1 MRKYISEIL
10 VSVIF
15 CCIAVFLYAEVGVDL
30 YKANPTIPPLD
41 CTSYSPYIDD
51 INDTVSQDVITADLK
66 KIKEYT
72 SCIRIYSTKNGL
84 YAVPAIADK
93 LGMKVLLGA
102 WIDKASQIENQKQI
116 EIAATLA
123 NAHESVLMIVVGNE
137 VINNGGWTKTNKETF
152 LKYIEYLRAHTKEP
166 LAIAAFSGPLLR
178 EYDLLDKVDVIGL
191 HIFPYW
197 DGVDL
202 KQNPDYI
209 VDKYERFKAEM
220 NKKGI
225 RSEVAIL
232 EYGTPW
238 LGLDRIYNTPNLSDQ
253 RAILNETTQK
263 LKERGVFSN
272 FYELFTEKRINDADG
287 FLFRLWGTLTN
298 SGENLVT
305 VQRTWYMLLSVI
317 ILILIVFESV
327 IFIRYK
333 RQRKSFLN
341 KIVFLLNTITV
352 YVLSGYGIYIIHSIY
367 GDSYWI
373 RQIGFSLIIVLGLRV
388 YMRSIGELCYEA
400 EGTVSEKADI
410 IPSTFVSVH
419 IPSAHERL
427 DLLKKTLTS
436 VLTQTFQNFEIV
448 FVNNGDQTVE
458 YEAELRQLCAS
469 FDDDRLKYIYFE
481 NPKKNKGAV
490 LQHALLNTDAKATHV
505 FVLDADYQLVPE
517 ALQKSLEKCLPEVDV
532 VSYPQAYHTEKNFI
546 PHMAEI
552 EQRCVEYI
560 SQPFRALSNSLI
572 LNGTLCLIR
581 IECLRDYSWDDETVC
596 EDAMLGMELQMGGKN
611 MVYVPERI
619 GTGLAPQSVK
629 ELCNQRLRWVIGAM
643 QVLKRII
650 INGIRSPKIAWAY
663 VIGWLP
669 WIGTL
674 LIVPLTVMYIAY
686 ATETAT
692 YIHVYLMHLPIFTH
706 IYIMVLAIAVMN
718 FFRLKN
724 RLGLSIWEMIKFIL
738 FEVSIVTTVCIGVIV
753 GVLFKNKTFITTRS
767 GKSLVYGLNFVISF
781 GMSIILIYSLISVIK
796 RSLYLTS
803 WVTIFN
809 SVVPILL
816 VLVPYLAFTW
826 LILFTKAYI
835 DNSKK

>member
-10 VSVIF
+10 VSAIF
-15 CCIAVFLYAEVGVDL
+15 CCIAVFLYVEVGADL
-30 YKANPTIPPLD
+30 YKADTTIPPLD

-51 INDTVSQDVITADLK
+51 INDTVSQEVITADLQ
-66 KIKEYT
+66 KIKGYT
-72 SCIRIYSTKNGL
+72 SCVRIYSTKNGL

-116 EIAATLA
+116 ETVATLA

-137 VINNGGWTKTNKETF
+137 VINNGGWTKTTKERF
-152 LKYIEYLRAHTKEP
+152 LDHIKYLRAHTKEP

-178 EYDLLDKVDVIGL
+178 ESDLLDKVDIIGL

-202 KQNPDYI
+202 KQNPDYV
-209 VDKYERFKAEM
+209 VDVYDRFKAEM

-238 LGLDRIYNTPNLSDQ
+238 LGLDRIHNTPSLTDQ
-253 RAILNETTQK
+253 RIVLNDTTQR

-272 FYELFTEKRINDADG
+272 FYELFTEKRVNDADG

-317 ILILIVFESV
+317 VLILILLELV
-327 IFIRYK
+327 IFIRY
-333 RQRKSFLN
+333 RRRRKSFFN
-341 KIVFLLNTITV
+341 TIIFLLNTITV
-352 YVLSGYGIYIIHSIY
+352 YILSAYGIYIIHSIY

-388 YMRSIGELCYEA
+388 YMRSIGELCYESVK
-400 EGTVSEKADI
+400 EVSEKADI
-410 IPSTFVSVH
+410 VPNTFVSVH
-419 IPSAHERL
+419 IPSANERL
-427 DLLKKTLTS
+427 DLLQKTLTS
-436 VLTQTFQNFEIV
+436 VLTQTFKNFEIV
-448 FVNNGDQTVE
+448 FVNNGNQTAE
-458 YEAELRQLCAS
+458 YEAELRKLCAS
-469 FDDDRLKYIYFE
+469 CNDARLKYIYFE

-490 LQHALLNTDAKATHV
+490 LQHALLNTDPKTTHV

-517 ALQKSLEKCLPEVDV
+517 ALQKSLEKCVPEVDV
-532 VSYPQAYHTEKNFI
+532 VSYPQVYHAEKSFI

-560 SQPFRALSNSLI
+560 SQPFRTLSNSLV

-596 EDAMLGMELQMGGKN
+596 EDAMLGMELQMNGKN
-611 MVYVPERI
+611 ILYSPERI

-643 QVLKRII
+643 QVLKKII
-650 INGIRSPKIAWAY
+650 RNGIRSPKVAGAY

-674 LIVPLTVMYIAY
+674 LVIPLTVMYIAY
-686 ATETAT
+686 ATKASV

-706 IYIMVLAIAVMN
+706 VYIMVVAIAAMN

-724 RLGLSIWEMIKFIL
+724 RLELSVWEMIKFIL

-753 GVLFKNKTFITTRS
+753 GILFKNRTFITTRS
-767 GKSLVYGLNFVISF
+767 GKSLVYGLNFVISL
-781 GMSIILIYSLISVIK
+781 GMSVILIYSLISVIK

-803 WVTIFN
+803 WVTVFN
-809 SVVPILL
+809 NVVPILL

-826 LILFTKAYI
+826 LILFAKPHV
-835 DNSKK
+835 DNSRK